1 MALLELTVSA
11 QVEAYMNVISV
22 YNESGSRLENSGGEL
37 CSVTEMLRDN
47 SKTEYEQMCNCT
59 LAAFSLL
66 ILNVVKM
73 WNNSVGPYM
82 QNEWIKIKRFFLKED
97 LFVFLSGP
105 FRSTRGGHSCSFRSH
120 VV

>member
-22 YNESGSRLENSGGEL
+22 YNKSGSRLENSGGDL
-37 CSVTEMLRDN
+37 CSVTEMLRGN
-47 SKTEYEQMCNCT
+47 SKTEYEQVCNCT

-73 WNNSVGPYM
+73 CNNSVGSYM
-82 QNEWIKIKRFFLKED
+82 QNE
-97 LFVFLSGP
+97 
-105 FRSTRGGHSCSFRSH
+105 
-120 VV
+120 